1 MWKKLIAGALLVLLF
16 YTSLMVYMKMQE
28 QDYRIQ
34 MLQTTVKHKD
44 IAIRNLNKIMCKQAK
59 ELEIVGKRTE

>member
-1 MWKKLIAGALLVLLF
+1 
-16 YTSLMVYMKMQE
+16 MVYMKMQE